1 MPVIRLSPRE
11 TVVIAAGGLLVLVFA
26 AVQFFYLPLVD
37 KKQDLARILAVEQDA
52 IRQIADLQNQYL
64 DLARDMETGQ
74 TQVAG
79 RPRDFTLFSF
89 LDGRAEKTGIKQNI
103 EYMRPFS
110 QDLDDG
116 PYLVSKV
123 RVKLNNLVLDDFID
137 FLQSV
142 ETSGNGVQV
151 TSLSLSRIGDPEAL
165 LEAVL
170 EAQTLMPKE
179 PG

>member
-1 MPVIRLSPRE
+1 MIRLSPRE
-11 TVVIAAGGLLVLVFA
+11 NFVIAAGGLLILVFA
-26 AVQFFYLPLVD
+26 AVQFFFLPLVD
-37 KKQDLARILAVEQDA
+37 RKQELERILVVEQDA
-52 IRQIADLQNQYL
+52 VKQIADLRNQYL
-64 DLARDMETGQ
+64 DLSRHMETGQ
-74 TQVAG
+74 TLLDA
-79 RPRDFTLFSF
+79 RPRNFTLFSF
-89 LDGRAEKTGIKQNI
+89 LDGRAEKTSVKKNI

-137 FLQSV
+137 FIQSV
-142 ETSGNGVQV
+142 ETSDNGVYV
-151 TSLSLSRIGDPEAL
+151 TSLSLSRIGDSDAL
-165 LEAVL
+165 LEAIL

>member
-1 MPVIRLSPRE
+1 MTRLSPRE
-11 TVVIAAGGLLVLVFA
+11 NFVIAAGGLMILVFA
-26 AVQFFYLPLVD
+26 AVQFFFLPLVD
-37 KKQDLARILAVEQDA
+37 RKQELERILAVEQDA
-52 IRQIADLQNQYL
+52 VSQIADLRNQYL
-64 DLARDMETGQ
+64 DLSRDMETGQ
-74 TQVAG
+74 NLLAA
-79 RPRDFTLFSF
+79 RPRNFSLFSF
-89 LDGRAEKTGIKQNI
+89 LDGRAEKTGVKKNI

-123 RVKLNNLVLDDFID
+123 RVKLNNLVLDDFIG

-142 ETSGNGVQV
+142 ETSGNSVYV
-151 TSLSLSRIGDPEAL
+151 TSMSLSRTGESDAL

-170 EAQTLMPKE
+170 ETQTLMPKE